1 MKFKTT
7 VETAVIGLKSH
18 KSRSALTIL
27 GIVIGIAAI
36 MIIVSLGKGAQSLI
50 LGQLQG
56 LGSKTIAVIPG
67 REPRGPT
74 DVLSTFT
81 DSIKERDLELLLQGA
96 NAPHI
101 SRIMP
106 IVFGTEA
113 AAFES
118 ETYRPTVIGATEL
131 FSEIY
136 DTYPADGRM
145 FTDDDVRASADVV
158 VIGTKVKEELF
169 GEENPIG
176 ERIRM
181 KGRSLR
187 VIGVLPSK
195 GQLAFF
201 NLDELAIMPYTTA
214 QRYIFGIK
222 YFNRLVIEADS
233 EEYIAATVED
243 IERTLRNAHNITD
256 PSKDDFFV
264 ETAEGIMATVSTITD
279 VLTLFLVA
287 VAAISLLVGGVG
299 IMNIMLVSVTER
311 TREIGLR
318 KSVCATNK
326 NILLQFLSEAVLL
339 TSIGGL
345 IGIILGALVS
355 FGLTLALGR
364 FAGFS
369 WAFQFPLSAAL
380 IGFLVSAAIGL
391 IFGLYPARQASLKDP
406 IEALRYE

>member
-50 LGQLQG
+50 LSQLQG
-56 LGSKTIAVIPG
+56 LGSKTITVIPG

-318 KSVCATNK
+318 KSVGATNK
-326 NILLQFLSEAVLL
+326 NI
-339 TSIGGL
+339 
-345 IGIILGALVS
+345 
-355 FGLTLALGR
+355 
-364 FAGFS
+364 
-369 WAFQFPLSAAL
+369 
-380 IGFLVSAAIGL
+380 
-391 IFGLYPARQASLKDP
+391 
-406 IEALRYE
+406 

>member
-318 KSVCATNK
+318 KSVGATNK

-391 IFGLYPARQASLKDP
+391 IFGLYPARQASKKDP

>member
-50 LGQLQG
+50 LSPLQG

-318 KSVCATNK
+318 KSVGATNK

-391 IFGLYPARQASLKDP
+391 IFGLYPARQASKKDP

>member
-222 YFNRLVIEADS
+222 YFNRLVVEADS

-318 KSVCATNK
+318 KSVGATNK